1 MSAVEALAL
10 VTRLAAFAAL
20 LSSSESLVRL
30 RWYREGGLM
39 DWQVAR
45 LAQPWLTCGRLAQV
59 LERAFDDRGLRGLLV
74 TRIIAATA
82 LVAVPAGAVAGALAA
97 FLLVTTCALAVRC
110 SWGHDGADQMMVVIF
125 GPVALAGLTGGP
137 GAASLA
143 LWFIAGQLVLAY
155 FVAGVAKLS
164 ARGWRD
170 GSALPAVFTTRIY
183 GHAAAARWLRRH
195 PRLALAGAWGVIAF
209 ECLYPVVFVAP
220 APVLWILVATS
231 LAFHL
236 VAAVLMGLNTFL
248 WAFVAAYPALLVV
261 TA

>member
-1 MSAVEALAL
+1 MSAVEALTL
-10 VTRLAAFAAL
+10 VTRIAAFAAL

-45 LAQPWLTCGRLAQV
+45 LAQTWLTHGRLAQV

-74 TRIIAATA
+74 AR
-82 LVAVPAGAVAGALAA
+82 LVAAVALLAMPSGYAAGGLAA

-110 SWGHDGADQMMVVIF
+110 SWGHDGADQMMVVTF
-125 GPVALAGLTGGP
+125 GPVALAGLS
-137 GAASLA
+137 GAAGAATLA

-155 FVAGVAKLS
+155 FVAGIAKLS

-170 GSALPAVFTTRIY
+170 GSALPGVFTTRIY
-183 GHAAAARWLRRH
+183 GHAAAAKFLRRH
-195 PRLALAGAWGVIAF
+195 PHLALAGAWGVIAF

-220 APVLWILVATS
+220 TPVLWLLVATS

-236 VAAVLMGLNTFL
+236 IAAVLMGLNTFL
-248 WAFVAAYPALLVV
+248 WAFVAAYPALLAV